1 LTVQPW
7 CVQIAVNATTVPV
20 LGCAKMI
27 GLPSSVAE
35 IEPPT
40 GISLSLATC
49 LPPPP
54 GEADLAPPADVA
66 PPDLVEFSAELTAV
80 DGRTDVVADAVEPE
94 LHPVS
99 TNVHKPAAPAPPA
112 QSTVRRVR

>member
-7 CVQIAVNATTVPV
+7 CVQIAVNATTLPV

-49 LPPPP
+49 LPPP
-54 GEADLAPPADVA
+54 GEADVA
-66 PPDLVEFSAELTAV
+66 PPEFVELSAEVPAV
-80 DGRTDVVADAVEPE
+80 DGRTDVVADDVEPE

-99 TNVHKPAAPAPPA
+99 TNAHRPAAPALPA

>member
-7 CVQIAVNATTVPV
+7 CVQIAVNATTLPV

-54 GEADLAPPADVA
+54 READVA
-66 PPDLVEFSAELTAV
+66 PPELVEFSAEVLAV
-80 DGRTDVVADAVEPE
+80 DGRTDVVADDVEPE

-99 TNVHKPAAPAPPA
+99 TNAHTPAAPAPPA

>member
-1 LTVQPW
+1 
-7 CVQIAVNATTVPV
+7 
-20 LGCAKMI
+20 MI

-49 LPPPP
+49 SPPPE
-54 GEADLAPPADVA
+54 EAYVAPPADVA
-66 PPDLVEFSAELTAV
+66 PPELVELSAEALAV
-80 DGRTDVVADAVEPE
+80 DGAEVVGDDDEPE

-99 TNVHKPAAPAPPA
+99 TKTHRPAAPAPPA

>member
-7 CVQIAVNATTVPV
+7 CVQIAVNATTLPV

-54 GEADLAPPADVA
+54 GETDVAPPADVA
-66 PPDLVEFSAELTAV
+66 PPELVELSAEVLAA
-80 DGRTDVVADAVEPE
+80 DGRTDVVADDVEPE

-99 TNVHKPAAPAPPA
+99 TNAHRPAAPAPPD